1 MVLFFFKGGFPGGLF
16 SLFLLKYK
24 ENVAFDVPV
33 VLHKSYFQG
42 LQIKALNELARGTKE
57 CGVTTVVYTLS
68 FWYCLSLALWYFST
82 EDIFFAGSSLNPLI
96 DAINIIVALICSC
109 LLILTITN
117 VFHLNV
123 SL

>member
-1 MVLFFFKGGFPGGLF
+1 M
-16 SLFLLKYK
+16 
-24 ENVAFDVPV
+24 
-33 VLHKSYFQG
+33 
-42 LQIKALNELARGTKE
+42 
-57 CGVTTVVYTLS
+57 TTVVYTLS
-68 FWYCLSLALWYFST
+68 FWYCLSLVLWYFST